1 MFTLYAVCAVG
12 GGTILII
19 QFILALVGLDHHGMT
34 DGPGHFDLHGGAH
47 GADHHGGDTHDSSWF
62 FKLVS
67 LRSMIAALTFFGL
80 GGGLGVSAGLPS
92 FFTFMLALSSGVV
105 AMIVVA
111 WVMHLF
117 MTLHA
122 EGTVCIE
129 NALGMP
135 ATVYLTIPGHRAGA
149 GKITVAVQNRSME
162 YEAFTEEEEAIPTG
176 FDVIV
181 TGIVNETT
189 VEVKRGKTES

>member
-1 MFTLYAVCAVG
+1 
-12 GGTILII
+12 
-19 QFILALVGLDHHGMT
+19 
-34 DGPGHFDLHGGAH
+34 
-47 GADHHGGDTHDSSWF
+47 
-62 FKLVS
+62 
-67 LRSMIAALTFFGL
+67 
-80 GGGLGVSAGLPS
+80 
-92 FFTFMLALSSGVV
+92 
-105 AMIVVA
+105 
-111 WVMHLF
+111 MHLF